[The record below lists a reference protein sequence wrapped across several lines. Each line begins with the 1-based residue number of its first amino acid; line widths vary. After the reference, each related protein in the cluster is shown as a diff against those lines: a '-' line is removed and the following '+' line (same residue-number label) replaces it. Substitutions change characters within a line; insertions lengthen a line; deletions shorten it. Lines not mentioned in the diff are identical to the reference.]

1 MNLIINLND
10 INLNYIFFYEPVKN
24 TILESSYF
32 IRIIYS
38 NEDIILNG
46 IYLYINFEE
55 KLENNLKIIEDLEN
69 NILSKFKSDKN
80 FTKKVKE
87 NYIYLHNKNLLSE
100 NFTSKGMVLKI
111 SGIWETHTNIGLTF
125 KFININ

>member
-1 MNLIINLND
+1 MINVSNERTAETRFCLD
-10 INLNYIFFYEPVKN
+10 SMRRSIFFGH
-24 TILESSYF
+24 S
-32 IRIIYS
+32 
-38 NEDIILNG
+38 
-46 IYLYINFEE
+46 LYD
-55 KLENNLKIIEDLEN
+55 EDLEN